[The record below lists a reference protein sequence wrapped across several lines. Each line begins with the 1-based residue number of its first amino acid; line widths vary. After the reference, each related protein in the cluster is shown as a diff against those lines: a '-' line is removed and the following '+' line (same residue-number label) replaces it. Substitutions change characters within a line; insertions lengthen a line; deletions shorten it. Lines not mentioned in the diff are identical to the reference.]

1 MKPAASQRGFT
12 LIEVLISLMIFAM
25 MAIVLGSAYINVLNS
40 YAIVGRGHE
49 DDQDVS
55 FARQEL
61 LTQPDFQTAENGDEF
76 DSLSG
81 NHIQWTATIDQAGAT
96 DLFTVV
102 FTCQISPNL
111 QAEPKTVTE
120 TFMLLRPT
128 WSETAPN
135 PTLSRSQMRANAALR
150 IGQLQGTAQ

>member
-1 MKPAASQRGFT
+1 MKPSPSQRGFT
-12 LIEVLISLMIFAM
+12 LIEVLVALMIFAM

-76 DSLSG
+76 DTLNG
-81 NHIQWTATIDQAGAT
+81 NHLQWTATIDQAGAT

-102 FTCQISPNL
+102 FTCQISPNQ
-111 QAEPKTVTE
+111 QAEPKTITE

-128 WSETAPN
+128 WSETAPD
-135 PTLSRSQMRANAALR
+135 PTVRSQMRASAALR
-150 IGQLQGTAQ
+150 IGQLQGTEQ